1 MKEIITKYP
10 DIQEKILDVLPSDG
24 LIALG
29 VMSQLTANMILSIK
43 DANIDSFINNLKSDL
58 ALYEGT

>member
-10 DIQEKILDVLPSDG
+10 DVQEKILDALPSDG

-29 VMSQLTANMILSIK
+29 VMSQLTANMIISING
-43 DANIDSFINNLKSDL
+43 ANINDFIADLKSNL

>member
-1 MKEIITKYP
+1 MSIKTIEP

-24 LIALG
+24 PLALK
-29 VMSQLTANMILSIK
+29 VMSQLTANIIISING
-43 DANIDSFINNLKSDL
+43 ANVNEFIDTLKSDI